1 MKSIVAFLKSSFMA
15 LCFRKIVDS
24 YPFVSM
30 PLTDFQRKRIVFLS
44 EGSVLRTAAEI
55 RRILLAEGVLTTHT
69 TVQRTLS
76 RYRETGSFQDRKKS
90 GRPKTV
96 PQHHYKYIDE
106 LMAADDELTASDL
119 YEKLKEKYHE
129 EVCYSKRTAS
139 RAR

>member
-1 MKSIVAFLKSSFMA
+1 M
-15 LCFRKIVDS
+15 
-24 YPFVSM
+24 PF
-30 PLTDFQRKRIVFLS
+30 TDFQCKRIVSLS

-55 RRILLAEGVLTTHT
+55 RRILLAEGVSTTHT

-76 RYRETGSFQDRKKS
+76 RYWETGLFQDRKKS

-96 PQHHYKYIDE
+96 PQHHYEYIDE